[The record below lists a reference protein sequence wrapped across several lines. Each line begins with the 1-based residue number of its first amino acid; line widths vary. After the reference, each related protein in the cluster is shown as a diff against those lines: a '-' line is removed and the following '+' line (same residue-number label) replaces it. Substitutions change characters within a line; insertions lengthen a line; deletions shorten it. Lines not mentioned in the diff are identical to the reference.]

1 MDTNRLIQEQV
12 AAQQLRVSLASYL
25 SQMNG
30 KSIGENIQDAIAL
43 SLITSFSVT
52 EVLELAIDQQK
63 LLDRF
68 AVGQYNL
75 LDNQEKEIT
84 DDPDN

>member
-30 KSIGENIQDAIAL
+30 KSVDENIQDAIAL